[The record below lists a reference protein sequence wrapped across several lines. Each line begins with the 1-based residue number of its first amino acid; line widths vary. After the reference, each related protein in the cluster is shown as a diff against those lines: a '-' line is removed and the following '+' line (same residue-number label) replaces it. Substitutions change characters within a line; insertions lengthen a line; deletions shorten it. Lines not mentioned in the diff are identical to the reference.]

1 MITTLFIYFLN
12 IITLASKIMQVEIHN
27 DSNQDRISETVE
39 IPWDEIKGNKISP
52 ENVIV
57 INNENHII
65 TSQVVYEGKK
75 EPQSL
80 IFQVSLPAHKKS
92 CFTIKEGKRK
102 EYNSLAKGRYVPERM
117 GDYAWENDIMGYRLY
132 STSLKSPKT
141 SGIDI
146 FCKKTSNMVL
156 DKWYSKGNYHIDH
169 GEGMDCYTVG
179 PTLGAGSSGI
189 LTENKLLVGENF
201 SKFQTLDN
209 GPIRTSFK
217 LTYPPII
224 VNGKQITR
232 ERYISLDAGSFFN
245 KIIDIY
251 EGDFKSLNIG
261 IGHIQHDIIG
271 TFKDKNYFGT
281 TEWASFSK
289 NPQKDGAISI
299 ASIVLDGKQIKIID
313 GNIIKIKTISPGD
326 KNVYWAGA
334 GWEKNGVN
342 NNQKWKNITYKT
354 YYSIKKPLKIKIK

>member
-1 MITTLFIYFLN
+1 MTTTLLINLLNFISIALQ
-12 IITLASKIMQVEIHN
+12 IMQVEIHN
-27 DSNQDRISETVE
+27 DSNMNRISETVE
-39 IPWDEIKGNKISP
+39 IPWGEIKKNGISP

-57 INNENHII
+57 INNQNQII
-65 TSQVVYEGKK
+65 TSQVVYDGEK
-75 EPQSL
+75 EPKYL
-80 IFQVSLPAHKKS
+80 IFQVSLSAHKKNY
-92 CFTIKEGKRK
+92 FTIKEGERE
-102 EYNSLAKGRYVPERM
+102 EYISFAKGRYVPERM

-179 PTLGAGSSGI
+179 VTLGAGSSGI
-189 LTENKLLVGENF
+189 LTEDKLLVGENF
-201 SKFQTLDN
+201 YKFQTLDN

-224 VNGKQITR
+224 VNGKQIIR
-232 ERYISLDAGSFFN
+232 ERHISLDAGSFFN
-245 KIIDIY
+245 KIVDIY
-251 EGDFKSLNIG
+251 EGDFKSQNIG

-271 TFKDKNYFGT
+271 TFKYKNYFGT

-289 NPQKDGAISI
+289 DPKKDGAISI

-313 GNIIKIKTISPGD
+313 GNIIKIKTISPGER
-326 KNVYWAGA
+326 NVYWAGS
-334 GWEKNGVN
+334 GWCKNGVFN
-342 NNQKWKNITYKT
+342 NKIWEEITQRT